1 MESNVRNPPPLGSSM
16 ESKMT
21 NSTKSEPS
29 SPIRKDKF
37 RQFTRS
43 ISSFLPS
50 KKSRSGSSASKKTLS
65 LFSTSIPSIFPP
77 NKSPTSGSSATKTR
91 RFSLSIWSIFRPSKS
106 EYGSSKSNETLSQ
119 VSYSIQSIFPPNKS
133 ETNSSF
139 SAHKNSYSRSI
150 QSYFPAYKSSSEIS
164 STKSKSLTS
173 KESSFSY
180 EVSPAIATNTR
191 PPTPPLPPLSKDS
204 YSIFSIFPPERS
216 VANSLDTDG
225 ANSYSQS
232 HFHIY
237 KSNSQTRTGT
247 SYSQASEESS
257 FSYEIPPITTITAAA
272 TINISPPRPPVT
284 PLAPLPP
291 PSPLLQFSYSNSIK
305 SSVRVNISN
314 SQTSEESF
322 SCDLTAATT
331 SETSDESFSY
341 DSTATTS
348 TTGTASSMS
357 PPKLFYSPLSIFSP
371 NLSVANSLHT
381 IHGNFP
387 SNVLNPHIR
396 SRKSNIRRSNK
407 DSSLSFE
414 YSASTLPPPPMDWY
428 ISVPWPESCASAST
442 HDQSSTKRNKTRKT
456 EFIRMPTLVQKAL
469 DSTPKSMDDNNFQP
483 GESSDLTTHPNMAL
497 MQSQSSR
504 ELLNQETMQHHL
516 QTLIEGAHENWT
528 YAILWE
534 SLYDYSGSLILGW
547 SNGYYRGNNNS
558 NDKAKTTTVVVEQEL
573 RKKALGKLY
582 SVICGGSD
590 MSNGDDEIVLED
602 DVPNIEWFF
611 NSSMFYSSI
620 VRGGDLPSHAFFNS
634 SPIWVVGSD
643 QLAGLPCGRARQ
655 GQSLGLQ
662 TMVCIPWA
670 NGVVE
675 LGSTDAIFNCED
687 QMDLIKK
694 VRVLFNSNSLQ
705 MSSLPITERG
715 KSDHILRSVLETT
728 NNLHA
733 KDADNISNIIA
744 RSGKRTL

>member
-1 MESNVRNPPPLGSSM
+1 MESNVRNPPPLSSSM

-91 RFSLSIWSIFRPSKS
+91 RFSLSMWSIFRPSKS

-139 SAHKNSYSRSI
+139 SGHKNSYSRSI

-180 EVSPAIATNTR
+180 KVSPPTATNTR

-237 KSNSQTRTGT
+237 NSNPQTWTGT
-247 SYSQASEESS
+247 SYSQTSEKSS

-284 PLAPLPP
+284 PLAHLPP
-291 PSPLLQFSYSNSIK
+291 PPPPPLLQFSYSNSIK

-341 DSTATTS
+341 DSTATTT
-348 TTGTASSMS
+348 TTGTPSSMS

-371 NLSVANSLHT
+371 NLSVANSLYT

-396 SRKSNIRRSNK
+396 SRKSNIWRSKK
-407 DSSLSFE
+407 DSSFSFE
-414 YSASTLPPPPMDWY
+414 YSASTLPPPPPPSPPMDWY
-428 ISVPWPESCASAST
+428 ISVPCPESCASAST
-442 HDQSSTKRNKTRKT
+442 HDQSSTKRNKQGKQN
-456 EFIRMPTLVQKAL
+456 LSVC
-469 DSTPKSMDDNNFQP
+469 
-483 GESSDLTTHPNMAL
+483 
-497 MQSQSSR
+497 
-504 ELLNQETMQHHL
+504 LL
-516 QTLIEGAHENWT
+516 
-528 YAILWE
+528 
-534 SLYDYSGSLILGW
+534 W
-547 SNGYYRGNNNS
+547 S
-558 NDKAKTTTVVVEQEL
+558 
-573 RKKALGKLY
+573 KK
-582 SVICGGSD
+582 
-590 MSNGDDEIVLED
+590 
-602 DVPNIEWFF
+602 
-611 NSSMFYSSI
+611 
-620 VRGGDLPSHAFFNS
+620 R
-634 SPIWVVGSD
+634 
-643 QLAGLPCGRARQ
+643 
-655 GQSLGLQ
+655 
-662 TMVCIPWA
+662 
-670 NGVVE
+670 
-675 LGSTDAIFNCED
+675 
-687 QMDLIKK
+687 
-694 VRVLFNSNSLQ
+694 
-705 MSSLPITERG
+705 
-715 KSDHILRSVLETT
+715 
-728 NNLHA
+728 
-733 KDADNISNIIA
+733 
-744 RSGKRTL
+744 

>member
-1 MESNVRNPPPLGSSM
+1 M
-16 ESKMT
+16 ESKMN

-50 KKSRSGSSASKKTLS
+50 KKSRSGSSASNKKTLS
-65 LFSTSIPSIFPP
+65 RFSTSIPSIFPP
-77 NKSPTSGSSATKTR
+77 YKSPTSGSSATKTR

-139 SAHKNSYSRSI
+139 SAYKNSYSRST

-164 STKSKSLTS
+164 YTKSKSLTS

-180 EVSPAIATNTR
+180 EVSPATATNTR

-216 VANSLDTDG
+216 VANSLGTDG

-232 HFHIY
+232 HFHLY

-247 SYSQASEESS
+247 SYSQTSEESS

-291 PSPLLQFSYSNSIK
+291 PLQFSHSNSIK

-314 SQTSEESF
+314 SQTSGESI
-322 SCDLTAATT
+322 SCDLTATT

-348 TTGTASSMS
+348 TSGTPSSMS

-371 NLSVANSLHT
+371 NLSAAYSLYT

-387 SNVLNPHIR
+387 SNALNPHIR
-396 SRKSNIRRSNK
+396 SRKSNIWRSNK
-407 DSSLSFE
+407 VSSFSFE
-414 YSASTLPPPPMDWY
+414 YSASTLPPPPPSPPMNWY
-428 ISVPWPESCASAST
+428 ISVPWPESCASTST

-456 EFIRMPTLVQKAL
+456 EFIRTPNLVQKAL
-469 DSTPKSMDDNNFQP
+469 DSTTKSM
-483 GESSDLTTHPNMAL
+483 GESSSA
-497 MQSQSSR
+497 QSPQ
-504 ELLNQETMQHHL
+504 
-516 QTLIEGAHENWT
+516 
-528 YAILWE
+528 
-534 SLYDYSGSLILGW
+534 
-547 SNGYYRGNNNS
+547 
-558 NDKAKTTTVVVEQEL
+558 
-573 RKKALGKLY
+573 
-582 SVICGGSD
+582 
-590 MSNGDDEIVLED
+590 
-602 DVPNIEWFF
+602 F
-611 NSSMFYSSI
+611 NS
-620 VRGGDLPSHAFFNS
+620 
-634 SPIWVVGSD
+634 
-643 QLAGLPCGRARQ
+643 
-655 GQSLGLQ
+655 
-662 TMVCIPWA
+662 
-670 NGVVE
+670 
-675 LGSTDAIFNCED
+675 
-687 QMDLIKK
+687 
-694 VRVLFNSNSLQ
+694 
-705 MSSLPITERG
+705 
-715 KSDHILRSVLETT
+715 
-728 NNLHA
+728 
-733 KDADNISNIIA
+733 
-744 RSGKRTL
+744 